1 MLDIALKFLAQEL
14 NAYLL
19 TRTGSEF
26 GKAEMTRLV
35 DDTGKYV
42 LKEDQ
47 LGVSLIHLEE
57 ERVLKSQMPETR
69 LTGGKHV
76 LLEPPLKLNLHI
88 LYAARFTHYDQAL
101 RYLAHVLTFFQA
113 HPSFTPEA
121 YPGLDGRI
129 EKLTAELQSLSY
141 EQVNQVWAF
150 VGGKQ
155 LPSAIY
161 KVRMVLLQD
170 TAQTSIQQP
179 LTQLDTHLHSR

>member
-1 MLDIALKFLAQEL
+1 MLDVALKFLAKEL
-14 NAYLL
+14 NSYLL
-19 TRTGSEF
+19 TRTASEF
-26 GKAEMTRLV
+26 GKAELTRLV
-35 DDTGKYV
+35 DDAGKYV

-47 LGVSLIHLEE
+47 LGVSLIHLDE
-57 ERVLKSQMPETR
+57 ERVFKSQVPEPR
-69 LTGGKHV
+69 LAGGKNV
-76 LLEPPLKLNLHI
+76 LQEPPLKLNLHI

-121 YPGLDGRI
+121 YPGLDARI

-150 VGGKQ
+150 IGGKQ
-155 LPSAIY
+155 LPSALY

-170 TAQTSIQQP
+170 AARTSIQQP
-179 LTQLDTHLHSR
+179 LTRLDTHLHSR